1 MPSFDVVSKTDLME
15 VDNAVNGVKRQIKQ
29 RFDLAGTKCDVER
42 NENSLTITADDN
54 MKLNQLHD
62 LLRQNFASR
71 KVDAKALDFGK
82 PENASGDSLRQQVTI
97 KQGIDQDLARKINK
111 AVKGS
116 KMKVQIT
123 IKGSELHV
131 SGKKRDELQ
140 ETITFIKNMDTDQP
154 LQYVNFRD

>member
-1 MPSFDVVSKTDLME
+1 ME

-62 LLRQNFASR
+62 LLRQNLASR
-71 KVDAKALDFGK
+71 NVDAKALDFGK
-82 PENASGDSLRQQVTI
+82 PENASGDSLRQQVMI

>member
-154 LQYVNFRD
+154 LQYINFRD

>member
-1 MPSFDVVSKTDLME
+1 ME

>member
-1 MPSFDVVSKTDLME
+1 MRSFDVVSKTDLME
-15 VDNAVNGVKRQIKQ
+15 VDNAVNGVKRQIRQ
-29 RFDLAGTKCDVER
+29 RFDLAGTKCDIER
-42 NENSLTITADDN
+42 KENSLTITADDN

-154 LQYVNFRD
+154 LQYINFRD

>member
-123 IKGSELHV
+123 IKGSELHL

-154 LQYVNFRD
+154 LQYINFRD

>member
-1 MPSFDVVSKTDLME
+1 
-15 VDNAVNGVKRQIKQ
+15 
-29 RFDLAGTKCDVER
+29 ER

-62 LLRQNFASR
+62 LLRQNLASR

-82 PENASGDSLRQQVTI
+82 PENASGDSLRQQVMI

>member
-1 MPSFDVVSKTDLME
+1 ME
-15 VDNAVNGVKRQIKQ
+15 VDNAVNGVKRQIRQ

-82 PENASGDSLRQQVTI
+82 PENASGDSLRQQVMI

>member
-29 RFDLAGTKCDVER
+29 RFDLAGTKCEVER

-62 LLRQNFASR
+62 LLRQNLASR

-154 LQYVNFRD
+154 LQYINFRD

>member
-29 RFDLAGTKCDVER
+29 RFDLAGTKCDVDR

-54 MKLNQLHD
+54 TKLNQLHD

-154 LQYVNFRD
+154 LQYINFRD

>member
-1 MPSFDVVSKTDLME
+1 ME

-154 LQYVNFRD
+154 LQYINFRD

>member
-15 VDNAVNGVKRQIKQ
+15 VDNAVNGVKRQIRQ

-54 MKLNQLHD
+54 MKLTQLQD
-62 LLRQNFASR
+62 LLRQNFSSR

-82 PENASGDSLRQQVTI
+82 AENASGDSLRQEVTI
-97 KQGIDQDLARKINK
+97 KQGIDQELARNINK

-116 KMKVQIT
+116 KIKVQIS

-140 ETITFIKNMDTDQP
+140 ETIAFIKKMDTNQP

>member
-1 MPSFDVVSKTDLME
+1 VPSFDVVSKTDLME

-140 ETITFIKNMDTDQP
+140 ETITFIKNMGTDQP

>member
-82 PENASGDSLRQQVTI
+82 PENASGDSLRQEVTI
-97 KQGIDQDLARKINK
+97 KQGIDQELARNINK

-154 LQYVNFRD
+154 LQYINFRD

>member
-62 LLRQNFASR
+62 LLRQNLASR

-82 PENASGDSLRQQVTI
+82 PENASGDSLRQEVTI
-97 KQGIDQDLARKINK
+97 KQGIDQELARNINK

-116 KMKVQIT
+116 KMKVQIS

-140 ETITFIKNMDTDQP
+140 ETIAFIKKMDTDQP

>member
-71 KVDAKALDFGK
+71 KVDAKALDFGQ

-154 LQYVNFRD
+154 LQYINFRD

>member
-82 PENASGDSLRQQVTI
+82 AEYASGDSLRQQVTI

>member
-15 VDNAVNGVKRQIKQ
+15 VDNAVNGVKRQIRQ

-54 MKLNQLHD
+54 MKLTQLHD

-82 PENASGDSLRQQVTI
+82 AENASGDSLRQEVTI
-97 KQGIDQDLARKINK
+97 KQGIDQELARNINK
-111 AVKGS
+111 AVKGFLS
-116 KMKVQIT
+116 TQYSALRSV
-123 IKGSELHV
+123 HV
-131 SGKKRDELQ
+131 MSDTSYK
-140 ETITFIKNMDTDQP
+140 TFEIENEKLKN
-154 LQYVNFRD
+154 YVVVVSI

>member
-140 ETITFIKNMDTDQP
+140 ETITFIKNMDTEQP
-154 LQYVNFRD
+154 LQYINFRD

>member
-82 PENASGDSLRQQVTI
+82 PENASGDSLRQQVMI

-154 LQYVNFRD
+154 LQYINFRD

>member
-140 ETITFIKNMDTDQP
+140 ETITFIKNMGTDQP

>member
-1 MPSFDVVSKTDLME
+1 VPSFDVVSKTDLME

-154 LQYVNFRD
+154 LQYINFRD

>member
-62 LLRQNFASR
+62 LLRQNLASR
-71 KVDAKALDFGK
+71 NVDAKALDFGK
-82 PENASGDSLRQQVTI
+82 PENASGDSLRQQVMI

>member
-62 LLRQNFASR
+62 LLRQNLASR

-82 PENASGDSLRQQVTI
+82 PENASGDSLRQQVMI

-154 LQYVNFRD
+154 LQYINFRD

>member
-62 LLRQNFASR
+62 LLRQNLASR

-82 PENASGDSLRQQVTI
+82 PENASGDSLRQQVMI

>member
-123 IKGSELHV
+123 IKGSELHL

>member
-62 LLRQNFASR
+62 LLRQNLASR

-82 PENASGDSLRQQVTI
+82 PENASGDSLRQQVMI

-111 AVKGS
+111 AKNLY
-116 KMKVQIT
+116 KTKVFHR
-123 IKGSELHV
+123 K
-131 SGKKRDELQ
+131 
-140 ETITFIKNMDTDQP
+140 FILK
-154 LQYVNFRD
+154 L

>member
-1 MPSFDVVSKTDLME
+1 MPSCDVVSKTDLME
-15 VDNAVNGVKRQIKQ
+15 VYNAVNGVKRQIKQ

-62 LLRQNFASR
+62 LLRQNLASR

-82 PENASGDSLRQQVTI
+82 PENASGDSLRQQVMI

>member
-1 MPSFDVVSKTDLME
+1 VPSFDVVSKTDLME

-62 LLRQNFASR
+62 LLRQNLASR

-82 PENASGDSLRQQVTI
+82 PENASGDSLRQQVMI

>member
-62 LLRQNFASR
+62 LLRQNLASR

-154 LQYVNFRD
+154 LQYINFRD

>member
-1 MPSFDVVSKTDLME
+1 ME

-62 LLRQNFASR
+62 LLRQNLASR

-82 PENASGDSLRQQVTI
+82 PENASGDSLRQQVMI

>member
-15 VDNAVNGVKRQIKQ
+15 VDNAVNGVKRQIRQ

-54 MKLNQLHD
+54 MKLTQLHD
-62 LLRQNFASR
+62 MLRQKFASR

-82 PENASGDSLRQQVTI
+82 PENASGDSLRQEVTI
-97 KQGIDQDLARKINK
+97 KQGIDQELARNINK

-116 KMKVQIT
+116 KIKVQIS

-140 ETITFIKNMDTDQP
+140 ETIAFIKKMDTDQP

>member
-15 VDNAVNGVKRQIKQ
+15 VDNAVNGGKSQIKQ

-154 LQYVNFRD
+154 LQYINFRD